1 MQSTEETN
9 VQIPILVMSLYFKCV
24 CNSLWHLFEKTDSEY
39 IISDF
44 IFFSFL
50 EIFLLYYMAAV
61 KFVMISIISS
71 YFQRA
76 LTRNFQGVKISSAEI
91 LT

>member
-24 CNSLWHLFEKTDSEY
+24 CNSLWHLFEKTDSKY

-44 IFFSFL
+44 ISLL

>member
-39 IISDF
+39 IILDF
-44 IFFSFL
+44 ISLL

-61 KFVMISIISS
+61 KFVMISIVSS